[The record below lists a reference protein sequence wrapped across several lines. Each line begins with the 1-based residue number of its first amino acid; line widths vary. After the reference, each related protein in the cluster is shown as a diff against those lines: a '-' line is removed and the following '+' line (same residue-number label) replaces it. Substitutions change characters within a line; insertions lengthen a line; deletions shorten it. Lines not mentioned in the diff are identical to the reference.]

1 MLCFTL
7 SITEQQEDANARFS
21 VISCFLPIL
30 QVIYIIFL
38 FIYLFFCIR
47 IGFAGNETH
56 GVHVCHKCGWPFPN
70 PHPSAKHRRAHR
82 KVCGTIEGYKLNES
96 QDLNLSDE
104 DNHSDE
110 DPTTPSK
117 LTLSSLN

>member
-1 MLCFTL
+1 M
-7 SITEQQEDANARFS
+7 
-21 VISCFLPIL
+21 
-30 QVIYIIFL
+30 
-38 FIYLFFCIR
+38 
-47 IGFAGNETH
+47 
-56 GVHVCHKCGWPFPN
+56 CHKCGWPFPN